1 VAELTKEIW
10 IDAPPEAVYPYLVQ
24 PELAIAWMGDESWN
38 DPRPG
43 GVFRLDIRGHF
54 ASGEFV
60 ELDPPRRVVYT
71 WGWEGENQIHP
82 PGSTTVEFE
91 LESKDGGTQVRLRHS
106 GLTDQGVEMHGE
118 GWDQFLP
125 ALAAAAAA

>member
-1 VAELTKEIW
+1 VAELEKEIW

-24 PELAIAWMGDESWN
+24 PDLATVWMGDESWN

-43 GVFRLDIRGHF
+43 GVFRLDIRGNV

-71 WGWEGENQIHP
+71 WGWEGEDQIHP

-91 LESKDGGTQVRLRHS
+91 LEPKDGGTQLRLRHF
-106 GLTDQGVEMHGE
+106 GLTDRGVELHDE
-118 GWDQFLP
+118 GWGQFLP
-125 ALAAAAAA
+125 ELAKAAA

>member
-10 IDAPPEAVYPYLVQ
+10 IDAAPEVVYPYLVQ
-24 PELAIAWMGDESWN
+24 PDLATTWMGDESWH

-43 GVFRLDIRGHF
+43 GVFRLDIHGHV

-71 WGWEGENQIHP
+71 WGWEGDGQIHA

-91 LESKDGGTQVRLRHS
+91 LEPKDGGTQVRLRHT
-106 GLTDQGVEMHGE
+106 GLTDEGVKAHSE
-118 GWDQFLP
+118 GWGQFLP
-125 ALAAAAAA
+125 QLAKAAA

>member
-1 VAELTKEIW
+1 VAELTREIW
-10 IDAPPEAVYPYLVQ
+10 IDAPPEVVYPYLVE
-24 PELAIAWMGDESWN
+24 PELAVAWMGDESWN

-43 GVFRLDIRGHF
+43 GVFRLDIRGHVT
-54 ASGEFV
+54 SGEFV

-71 WGWEGENQIHP
+71 WGWEGEDQIHP

-106 GLTDQGVEMHGE
+106 GLTDRGVEMHGE

-125 ALAAAAAA
+125 MLAAAAAA

>member
-1 VAELTKEIW
+1 VAELHKEIW
-10 IDAPPEAVYPYLVQ
+10 IDAPPEAVFPFLVER
-24 PELAIAWMGDESWN
+24 ELATAWMGDESWN

-43 GVFRLDIRGHF
+43 GVFRLDIRGHV

-71 WGWEGENQIHP
+71 WGWEGDGQLHG
-82 PGSTTVEFE
+82 PGTTQVEWR
-91 LESKDGGTQVRLRHS
+91 LEPEKGGTRVHLMHT
-106 GLTDQGVEMHGE
+106 GLTDEGATAHGQ

-125 ALAAAAAA
+125 ELLRAAA

>member
-1 VAELTKEIW
+1 VAELRKEIW
-10 IDAPPEAVYPYLVQ
+10 IDAPPEAVYPFLVE
-24 PELAIAWMGDESWN
+24 PKLAVAWMGDSSWN

-43 GVFRLDIRGHF
+43 GLFRLDIHGHI

-71 WGWEGENQIHP
+71 WGWEGDGQIHG
-82 PGSTTVEFE
+82 PGSTTVEWQ
-91 LESKDGGTQVRLRHS
+91 LEPEGGGTRVYLRHL
-106 GLTDQGVEMHGE
+106 GLTDEGAAAHGE

-125 ALAAAAAA
+125 ELARAAA